1 MGAAVLMGIG
11 VLGAAVG
18 QAGSGGEAIMAGA
31 LDPTPIDPIMPQS
44 IIRFGGMVQPIGK
57 QDYEFWS

>member
-18 QAGSGGEAIMAGA
+18 QADSGAEVIRAGA
-31 LDPTPIDPIMPQS
+31 HDPMPIDPIMPRS
-44 IIRFGGMVQPIGK
+44 IIRFGATVQPIGK
-57 QDYEFWS
+57 QDCEFWS

>member
-18 QAGSGGEAIMAGA
+18 QAGRGAEAIMSGA
-31 LDPTPIDPIMPQS
+31 LDPTPIDPIMPRS

-57 QDYEFWS
+57 QDCEFWS

>member
-18 QAGSGGEAIMAGA
+18 QAGSGA
-31 LDPTPIDPIMPQS
+31 LDPTPIDPIMPRS

-57 QDYEFWS
+57 QDCEFWS

>member
-18 QAGSGGEAIMAGA
+18 QAGSGAEAIMAGRA
-31 LDPTPIDPIMPQS
+31 RPYAYRPYYAPVYHPLWGYGPA
-44 IIRFGGMVQPIGK
+44 
-57 QDYEFWS
+57 YW

>member
-18 QAGSGGEAIMAGA
+18 QADSGAEGITAGA
-31 LDPTPIDPIMPQS
+31 HDPMPIDPIMPRS
-44 IIRFGGMVQPIGK
+44 IIRFGAMVQPIGK
-57 QDYEFWS
+57 QDCEFWS

>member
-18 QAGSGGEAIMAGA
+18 QAGSGAEAIMAGA
-31 LDPTPIDPIMPQS
+31 HDPMPIGPIMPRS

-57 QDYEFWS
+57 QDCEFGL